1 MASRA
6 LAVAGRRVAGFPA
19 LASSRRGGA
28 QTSHSGCGA
37 HAQAEVRNAG
47 HDSTVTAAQAE
58 AALNSK
64 NVEEVVQEA
73 VDDADAASSWV
84 PDQETG
90 VFVPAEGAASA
101 ASVMDQTVFNRE
113 EEMEDVERP
122 AVDMANGDNDAK

>member
-1 MASRA
+1 
-6 LAVAGRRVAGFPA
+6 
-19 LASSRRGGA
+19 
-28 QTSHSGCGA
+28 
-37 HAQAEVRNAG
+37 VRNAG

-73 VDDADAASSWV
+73 VDDAYATSSWV

>member
-6 LAVAGRRVAGFPA
+6 LAVVGRRVAGFPA

-28 QTSHSGCGA
+28 QASHSGCGA
-37 HAQAEVRNAG
+37 HGQAEERNAG
-47 HDSTVTAAQAE
+47 HDSTVTAV
-58 AALNSK
+58 LNSK

-73 VDDADAASSWV
+73 VDDADAASWV

-90 VFVPAEGAASA
+90 VFVPAEGAAF
-101 ASVMDQTVFNRE
+101 VMDQTVFNRE

-122 AVDMANGDNDAK
+122 AVDMANGDDDAK